1 VLSPGEAYLLGDMK
15 RIAVFCGARGGR
27 GDAYLPLAAEVGAEL
42 ARRGIGV
49 VFGGGK
55 VGMMGALADAALAAG
70 GEVIGVIPAS
80 LATVEIAHRG
90 VTALHVV
97 QTMHERKALM
107 ADLSDGFVAL
117 PGGFGTMDEFFE
129 IVTWRQLEIHDKPVG
144 LLNYEGYY
152 DRLIALFDAMLEDG
166 MVLRRTREL
175 LATAPTI
182 AELLASMR

>member
-1 VLSPGEAYLLGDMK
+1 VK
-15 RIAVFCGARGGR
+15 RIAIFCGARAGR
-27 GDAYLPLAAEVGAEL
+27 NDVYLPLAASVGAEL

-55 VGMMGALADAALAAG
+55 VGMMGALADAVLAEG
-70 GEVIGVIPAS
+70 GEVIGVIPDS

-90 VTALHVV
+90 VTELHVV
-97 QTMHERKALM
+97 RTMHERKALM
-107 ADLSDGFVAL
+107 TELSDGFIAL

-129 IVTWRQLEIHDKPVG
+129 IVTWRQLGIHDKPIG

-152 DRLIALFDAMLEDG
+152 DRLIALFDAMLADG
-166 MVLRRTREL
+166 MVLARTREL

>member
-1 VLSPGEAYLLGDMK
+1 MK

-27 GDAYLPLAAEVGAEL
+27 NDAYLPVAASVGTEL

-49 VFGGGK
+49 VFGGGR
-55 VGMMGALADAALAAG
+55 VGMMGALADAALAEG

-90 VTALHVV
+90 VSDLHVV

-107 ADLSDGFVAL
+107 AELSDGFIAL

-129 IVTWRQLEIHDKPVG
+129 IITWRQLEIHDKPIG
-144 LLNYEGYY
+144 LLNFEGYY

-166 MVLRRTREL
+166 MVLERTRSL
-175 LATAPTI
+175 LATAATI
-182 AELLASMR
+182 GDLLAGMR